1 MNARTQ
7 ALRTPRRR
15 RPRAAALGHTS
26 GAHPIGAVATNGKR
40 RKFVLSES
48 DIVNAT
54 STLQVPA
61 FVMPE
66 AAVPEADA
74 RTTSPAPGLPPL
86 DSYHPDVFDQPTRRS
101 PAVKLAADV
110 RLLAYALFA
119 VSFAFFT
126 IVVAVLVAR

>member
-1 MNARTQ
+1 MNART
-7 ALRTPRRR
+7 LTPRTPRRR
-15 RPRAAALGHTS
+15 RPRPAAPGHTS

-61 FVMPE
+61 FVMPQ

-110 RLLAYALFA
+110 RLLAYAIFTVAL
-119 VSFAFFT
+119 AFFA